1 MKRFVSSA
9 LILFA
14 LLPLKGNAGDT
25 LISQLEHEQVDI
37 TTRFI
42 GKQVLLFGSMSSPG
56 DVIIKVISP
65 KQDVA
70 ISRRVKI
77 GPVWLDSGKVVVKDT
92 PGLMY
97 LLSSKPIAQ
106 LLPTREIDR
115 YGLSLKD
122 GLAQGVP
129 MVTGG
134 AVPGWEDAFLRL
146 KREKGSYREVSDAV
160 TVAHDRLFFTHLS
173 LPAKLPI
180 GMYKL
185 DIYQVNHGH
194 VVSQQTSGLDV
205 RQVDLELWVSEI
217 ARKHPWLFGLVF
229 TISAM
234 LIGLG
239 LGVLLRR
246 NNDD

>member
-1 MKRFVSSA
+1 MRRFIGGA
-9 LILFA
+9 LIVLA
-14 LLPLKGNAGDT
+14 LLPPISHADDT
-25 LISQLEHEQVDI
+25 LVSQLEHGRVDI
-37 TTRFI
+37 TTRFT
-42 GKQVLLFGSMSSPG
+42 GKKVLLFGSMSSPG
-56 DVIIKVISP
+56 GVIIKVISP

-70 ISRRVKI
+70 ISRRVKV

-92 PGLMY
+92 PGLLY
-97 LLSSKPIAQ
+97 LLSNKPLAQ
-106 LLPTREIDR
+106 LLPASEINR

-122 GLAQGVP
+122 GLAQGTS

-134 AVPGWEDAFLRL
+134 TVPGWEDAFLRL
-146 KREKGSYREVSDAV
+146 KREKRSYREISDAV
-160 TVAHDRLFFTHLS
+160 TVTHGRLFFTHLS

-180 GMYKL
+180 GLYKL
-185 DIYQVNHGH
+185 EIYQVNQGR
-194 VVSQQTSGLDV
+194 VVDQRTDELDV
-205 RQVDLELWVSEI
+205 RQVRMELWISEV
-217 ARKHPWLFGLVF
+217 ARKYPWSFGIVF